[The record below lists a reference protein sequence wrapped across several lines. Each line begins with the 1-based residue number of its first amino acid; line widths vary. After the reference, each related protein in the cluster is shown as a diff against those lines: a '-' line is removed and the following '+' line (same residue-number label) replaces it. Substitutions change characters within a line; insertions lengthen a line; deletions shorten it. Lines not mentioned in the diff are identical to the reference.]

1 MLFRSLASIA
11 KGPSRRAGELGDLIF
26 RPQRKNPL
34 PLKPGSAELLF
45 LQMVRDTA
53 HRFVLGRQRRA
64 RKKAVLSSELT
75 SLPGIGP
82 KTARILWDRF
92 ESLDA
97 MLEAERTDIQFLPG
111 IGKKKAEKIHLA
123 LQGLKASRTP

>member
-1 MLFRSLASIA
+1 M
-11 KGPSRRAGELGDLIF
+11 
-26 RPQRKNPL
+26 
-34 PLKPGSAELLF
+34 PLKPGSPELLF
-45 LQMVRDTA
+45 LQKIRDAA

-75 SLPGIGP
+75 SLPGIGA

-97 MLEAERTDIQFLPG
+97 MLEAGPQAIGALSG
-111 IGKKKAEKIHLA
+111 IGPKRAEKIHAA
-123 LQGLKASRTP
+123 LQALKTSRES